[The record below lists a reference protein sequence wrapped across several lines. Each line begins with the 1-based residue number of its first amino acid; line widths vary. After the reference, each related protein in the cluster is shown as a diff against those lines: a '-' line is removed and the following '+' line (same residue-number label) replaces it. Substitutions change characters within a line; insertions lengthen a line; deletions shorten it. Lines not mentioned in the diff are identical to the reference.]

1 MMSLSNF
8 RTWTGTVYWQQALLG
23 GPALLAVLTLS
34 LSWEPHMAVVTT
46 ASAFTIAFG
55 AAHALP
61 GRRWWPMIITCL
73 GMASAT
79 VLGSIAAEHGW
90 ALFALAGVLTA
101 CCAALSAWDGDWWWV
116 DLQVVCAFLVASYFP
131 GSVDVGLDAV
141 ADRAPSRKHAERP
154 ADPVGQPSGSARAL
168 KRRECQI
175 PLGARRTGP

>member
-8 RTWTGTVYWQQALLG
+8 RTWTGAVYWQQALLG

-154 ADPVGQPSGSARAL
+154 ADPVGQP
-168 KRRECQI
+168 
-175 PLGARRTGP
+175 